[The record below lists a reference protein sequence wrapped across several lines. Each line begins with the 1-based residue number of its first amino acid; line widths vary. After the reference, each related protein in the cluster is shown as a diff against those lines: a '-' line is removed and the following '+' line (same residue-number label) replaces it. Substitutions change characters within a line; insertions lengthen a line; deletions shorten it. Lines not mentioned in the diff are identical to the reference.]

1 MEFPVLES
9 PHGSFPIARVTSV
22 IDGWRDRVG
31 RLPLFA
37 IWEVGKGGRLALPG
51 PWASG
56 CPPFPFLPARDRLL
70 VYSSLAD
77 GDHHG
82 RRIPLRRRE
91 RGRDRRCPRCP
102 RSGPVGRR

>member
-22 IDGWRDRVG
+22 IDGWRDRGG

-37 IWEVGKGGRLALPG
+37 IGEVGKGGRLALPG

-56 CPPFPFLPARDRLL
+56 CPPFPVLRPRDRLPGW
-70 VYSSLAD
+70 SSLA
-77 GDHHG
+77 GGHHTG
-82 RRIPLRRRE
+82 LRAPPRRVDT
-91 RGRDRRCPRCP
+91 GRDRRPWDCA
-102 RSGPVGRR
+102 